1 MSEEKVQGLSPDSE
15 PVLYALVDVTEEEGF
30 AFVKRAPIAEIV
42 LWGKIFGME
51 GRVTKRL
58 DLLTLEQL
66 QYLYWNLTQTPPGE
80 DQDVLFAQ
88 CEELSTQVPV
98 DETSAE
104 ELRSRIPL
112 EVLRPASTKRRE
124 EAIDM
129 GQGSTKGSLEK
140 GEKKGSKKAATEKAE
155 KAPKEAKVKKEKD
168 PTGRPS
174 PGTSTGKVWEIA
186 DSLIGKGDVTPARAV
201 VVAACVENGINPA
214 TAGVQYGA
222 WLKGMKRSPAPK
234 VEKPAPEKVEKKKAA
249 KKDAPAEEAKVEE
262 ETEAEGDE
270 GEDEDE
276 DNE

>member
-1 MSEEKVQGLSPDSE
+1 MSEDVVQGLSPDSE

-66 QYLYWNLTQTPPGE
+66 EWLYWNLTQTPPGVPTVVDGE
-80 DQDVLFAQ
+80 SVVVPWDLEVLQDK
-88 CEELSTQVPV
+88 CEVLSTQVPT

-104 ELRSRIPL
+104 ELRNRIPAD
-112 EVLRPASTKRRE
+112 VLKTASTKRRE
-124 EAIDM
+124 EATDM
-129 GQGSTKGSLEK
+129 GQGGKEVAQKGK
-140 GEKKGSKKAATEKAE
+140 KKGSEKAAAEKTE
-155 KAPKEAKVKKEKD
+155 KAPKEAKPKKEKD

-174 PGTSTGKVWEIA
+174 TGTATGKVWEIA

-201 VVAACVENGINPA
+201 VVAACVEAGINPA

-222 WLKGMKRSPAPK
+222 WLKGMQRTPAPK
-234 VEKPAPEKVEKKKAA
+234 VEKKPAPEKE
-249 KKDAPAEEAKVEE
+249 VEE
-262 ETEAEGDE
+262 ETEAEGDDEEETE
-270 GEDEDE
+270 GEGE
-276 DNE
+276 